1 MQTVQLVELVFKKQ
15 FSALLWK
22 FVSRD
27 KEVFSV
33 IEVELISLQR
43 EGVFVYRRQ
52 VNFQRF
58 CYYDVFRR
66 ENIFSYSFIIRT
78 HSLVRV

>member
-1 MQTVQLVELVFKKQ
+1 MQTLQLVELVFKKQ

-22 FVSRD
+22 FVSGD

-33 IEVELISLQR
+33 IEVELISLRR

-52 VNFQRF
+52 VNFH
-58 CYYDVFRR
+58 YVFRA
-66 ENIFSYSFIIRT
+66 SSFANKIYFLIIIRILLGE
-78 HSLVRV
+78 LV